1 MFSRLRRSGFALL
14 GTMHPT
20 LDQGAPTMSN
30 PLLAIRALG
39 QSIWLDN
46 ISREL
51 LDTGK
56 LARLIAGDGIS
67 GVTSNPTIFEK
78 AIGHSELYDRA
89 IIQAAREGLDARG
102 TFFQLAY
109 ADIRNGADLLRP
121 VYDAA
126 GGQDGH
132 ISFELPPELAHDV
145 EGSVEAAKRIFPEI
159 DRPNVFIKVPATPE
173 GVVAFRELT
182 AEGISVNVTLLFAV
196 ERYEEIVNAWIEGLE
211 KRVEAG
217 RPVDRLA
224 SVASFFVSRVDT
236 KVDAR
241 LEKLGHAE
249 LQGMAAVANA
259 KLAYRSFQRL
269 FSGPRWEALA
279 AKGAHVQRPLW
290 ASTSTKNPA
299 YPDTLYV
306 DTLIGP
312 DTVNTMPE
320 ATIDATRDHGHAART
335 IDQKVDE
342 AAAHMDELARIGVDL
357 DMVLVHELVD
367 EGVEAFSKSFNSLI
381 ATIDEKARAL
391 APAQA

>member
-1 MFSRLRRSGFALL
+1 
-14 GTMHPT
+14 
-20 LDQGAPTMSN
+20 MSN

-51 LDTGK
+51 LDSGR
-56 LARLIAGDGIS
+56 LARLIAEDGIS

-78 AIGHSELYDRA
+78 AIGHSELYDRPLRA
-89 IIQAAREGLDARG
+89 AARDGLDARAI
-102 TFFQLAY
+102 FFKLAY
-109 ADIRNGADLLRP
+109 ADIRDGADLLRP
-121 VYDAA
+121 SYDEAD
-126 GGQDGH
+126 GQDGQ
-132 ISFELPPELAHDV
+132 ISFELPPELARDV
-145 EGSVEAAKRIFPEI
+145 DGSIEAAKRIKGEI

-173 GVVAFRELT
+173 GVDAFRELT
-182 AEGISVNVTLLFAV
+182 AAGVSVNVTLLFAV
-196 ERYEEIVNAWIEGLE
+196 ERYEEIANAWIDGLE
-211 KRVEAG
+211 RRVAAG
-217 RPVDRLA
+217 EPVDRLA
-224 SVASFFVSRVDT
+224 SVASFFVSRVDG

-241 LEKLGHAE
+241 LEQLGHME
-249 LQGMAAVANA
+249 LQGIAAVANA

-269 FSGPRWEALA
+269 FSGPRWEALV

-320 ATIDATRDHGHAART
+320 STIDAVRDHGVAART
-335 IDQKVDE
+335 IDQNVE
-342 AAAHMDELARIGVDL
+342 AAEAHMTELRRIGVDL
-357 DMVLVHELVD
+357 DEILVHELVD
-367 EGVEAFSKSFNSLI
+367 EGVDSFQKSFDSLI

-391 APAQA
+391 APARA

>member
-1 MFSRLRRSGFALL
+1 M
-14 GTMHPT
+14 
-20 LDQGAPTMSN
+20 DN

-51 LDTGK
+51 LESGK
-56 LARLIAGDGIS
+56 LASLIAQDGIS

-78 AIGHSELYDRA
+78 AIGHSDLYDRGLIA
-89 IIQAAREGLDARG
+89 AARDGLDARG
-102 TFFQLAY
+102 IFFRLTY
-109 ADIRNGADLLRP
+109 EDIRDGAELLRKS
-121 VYDAA
+121 YDDAD
-126 GGQDGH
+126 GQDGH
-132 ISFELPPELAHDV
+132 ISFELPPELARDST
-145 EGSVEAAKRIFPEI
+145 GSIEAAKRIRDEI

-173 GVVAFRELT
+173 GVDAFRELT
-182 AEGISVNVTLLFAV
+182 AAGLSVNVTLLFAV
-196 ERYEEIVNAWIEGLE
+196 ERYEEIANAWIDGLE
-211 KRVEAG
+211 RRVAAG
-217 RPVDRLA
+217 EPVDRLA

-241 LEKLGHAE
+241 LEELGRGD

-269 FSGPRWEALA
+269 FSGPRWDALA

-290 ASTSTKNPA
+290 ASTSTKNPS

-320 ATIDATRDHGHAART
+320 ATIDATRDHGIATRS
-335 IDQKVDE
+335 IDKKVDVAE
-342 AAAHMDELARIGVDL
+342 AHMAELASIGVDL
-357 DMVLVHELVD
+357 DKILVHELVD
-367 EGVEAFSKSFNSLI
+367 EGVESFAKSFDSLI
-381 ATIDEKARAL
+381 ATIDEKAHAL
-391 APAQA
+391 APARA

>member
-1 MFSRLRRSGFALL
+1 MG
-14 GTMHPT
+14 
-20 LDQGAPTMSN
+20 N

-51 LDTGK
+51 LDTGT
-56 LARLIAGDGIS
+56 LARLIAEDGIS

-78 AIGHSELYDRA
+78 AIGHSELYDRSLGA
-89 IIQAAREGLDARG
+89 AARDGLDAREI
-102 TFFQLAY
+102 FFKLAY
-109 ADIRNGADLLRP
+109 ADIRDGADLLHPRFEE
-121 VYDAA
+121 A

-132 ISFELPPELAHDV
+132 ISFELPPELALDAG
-145 EGSVEAAKRIFPEI
+145 GSVDAAKRIFKEI
-159 DRPNVFIKVPATPE
+159 DRPNVLIKVPATSE
-173 GVVAFRELT
+173 GVEAFRELT
-182 AEGISVNVTLLFAV
+182 AAGISVNVTLLFAV
-196 ERYEEIVNAWIEGLE
+196 SRYEEIANAYVEGLE
-211 KRVEAG
+211 RRAASGE
-217 RPVDRLA
+217 PIDRLA
-224 SVASFFVSRVDT
+224 SVASFFVSRVDG

-241 LEKLGHAE
+241 LEELGHRE
-249 LQGMAAVANA
+249 LQGIAAVANA
-259 KLAYRSFQRL
+259 KLAYRSFQGI
-269 FSGPRWEALA
+269 FSGPRWQALA

-290 ASTSTKNPA
+290 ASTSTKNPD

-320 ATIDATRDHGHAART
+320 ATIDATRDHGHPART

-367 EGVEAFSKSFNSLI
+367 EGVDSFAKSFSSLI
-381 ATIDEKARAL
+381 STIDEKARAL

>member
-1 MFSRLRRSGFALL
+1 MG
-14 GTMHPT
+14 
-20 LDQGAPTMSN
+20 N

-51 LDTGK
+51 LDSGT
-56 LARLIAGDGIS
+56 LARLIADDGIS

-78 AIGHSELYDRA
+78 AIGHSELYDHNLIA
-89 IIQAAREGLDARG
+89 AARDGLDARG
-102 TFFQLAY
+102 IFFRLAY
-109 ADIRNGADLLRP
+109 ADIRDGAELLRP
-121 VYDAA
+121 SYDSAD
-126 GGQDGH
+126 GQDGH
-132 ISFELPPELAHDV
+132 ISFELPPELARNAG
-145 EGSVEAAKRIFPEI
+145 GSIEAARRIRDEI

-173 GVVAFRELT
+173 GVDAFRELT
-182 AEGISVNVTLLFAV
+182 AGGISVNVTLLFAV
-196 ERYEEIVNAWIEGLE
+196 ERYEEIANAWIDGLE
-211 KRVEAG
+211 RRVSAG
-217 RPVDRLA
+217 EPVDRLA

-241 LEKLGHAE
+241 LDQLGRAD
-249 LQGMAAVANA
+249 LQGMAAVSNA

-320 ATIDATRDHGHAART
+320 ATIDATRDHGIAART
-335 IDQKVDE
+335 IDANV
-342 AAAHMDELARIGVDL
+342 AAAEAHMAELARVGVNL
-357 DMVLVHELVD
+357 DQILVHELVD
-367 EGVEAFSKSFNSLI
+367 EGVESFAKSFDALI
-381 ATIDEKARAL
+381 STIDEKARAL
-391 APAQA
+391 APA